1 MCCCQWRS
9 SRPRPWPNALPSHI
23 AGTEELFGAQKTE
36 ALPPPCRCTR
46 RNFTALETCCFAV
59 RGCRVAAAAAWSY
72 SAQELVAALPWDCC
86 HRDKGV
92 SQGSLAAGVHQ
103 SLPPLLRAP
112 RRREKRDK
120 REWDRLEFAAAPKFG
135 DQHLLELARVRTAAK
150 SIQDPAHESAL
161 WEAHQVPCKS
171 RPHKP
176 NCSWSHWG
184 PSPSAVG
191 DLCTTTYLVHP
202 VSCSY
207 LPTPLNGPWVK
218 ISPDLISRLL
228 NVKKSYPVFY
238 L

>member
-1 MCCCQWRS
+1 MEILTTETVTQCL
-9 SRPRPWPNALPSHI
+9 ALPHSRHR
-23 AGTEELFGAQKTE
+23 GA
-36 ALPPPCRCTR
+36 
-46 RNFTALETCCFAV
+46 V
-59 RGCRVAAAAAWSY
+59 WSP
-72 SAQELVAALPWDCC
+72 ENW
-86 HRDKGV
+86 
-92 SQGSLAAGVHQ
+92 SLAAALSLHSPELHRIGNLLLCSKRLPCCSRCRLELLGPGACCCVAVGL
-103 SLPPLLRAP
+103 LPPWQRSLSREP
-112 RRREKRDK
+112 CRRRPPVAATSPACKDK

-161 WEAHQVPCKS
+161 WEAHQVPYKS
-171 RPHKP
+171 RPYKP
-176 NCSWSHWG
+176 NCSWSHSG

-218 ISPDLISRLL
+218 ISPDLILRLP